1 MAASRKP
8 SGDFSFPTV
17 YYFNRLTMRRLLM
30 TSLLLCLRLLE
41 SSHGDSNLGDREFAL
56 TLYAS
61 LRETENS
68 SNLLVSPASV
78 SLGLRLLMMG
88 ARGNTL
94 TQLQSLLGYQNTNPQ
109 LPDFLSQPQ
118 GDMGNS
124 SQGVELQL
132 SSTLLVQSGLQ
143 LRPEFTQHALG
154 WGNGTLLRLNFSRTN
169 QSQGDHY
176 GSGAD
181 ALRWLEGSA
190 GEAGPVA
197 LVTALA
203 FRGVWQKQFLS
214 SDTHTLSFSLPDG
227 THTKVPMMYQA
238 TEVNFGQ
245 FRLNSEQR
253 YTVLELPYH
262 GHALS
267 LMLALPSDRKTPL
280 WQLEAELSAHTV
292 ESWEN
297 SLRRTKMDVFLP
309 RFRLLGR
316 LDLRSVL
323 TSLGISDAFDPTA
336 ADFRGMSDEE
346 GLYVSEVLHQASMEV
361 TEDGTK
367 AAAAT
372 AMMLLKRSRAPV
384 FKADRPFLFLLRHLN
399 TGSILFMGRVLNPAE
414 HPL

>member
-1 MAASRKP
+1 
-8 SGDFSFPTV
+8 
-17 YYFNRLTMRRLLM
+17 MRRLLM

-214 SDTHTLSFSLPDG
+214 SDTHPLPFSLHDG

-280 WQLEAELSAHTV
+280 WQLEAELSARTV